1 METNMGITTQSAA
14 ISEPVSH
21 RTGSVTS
28 KDGTT
33 IGYLQVGH
41 GPGLVLVQGAMGTA
55 QNFTELGRA
64 LADAFSVYIPDRRG
78 RGRSAAGG
86 GDYGVQKEVDDL
98 EALLNK
104 TGAHNV
110 FGLSS
115 GAVISLQAVLRLQAI
130 RRAAIYEPPLF
141 IHGMPTALMQRY
153 QEEMA
158 QGKPAAAL
166 ITAMQATQMGP
177 AVFNFMP
184 RWLLELL
191 TDKMMKG
198 EDKTARPDDVTMR
211 KLAPTLQSDFQVVG
225 ELEGALESFKAIRAK
240 VLLLGGSK
248 SPEFLKLD
256 LDVLEKVL
264 PHARRIEFRGL
275 GHSRGMELRQAK
287 EPGRQA
293 GNGGRRTAQVLWP
306 GDLSAWYTDGLP
318 SRIGVPPLRR
328 HER

>member
-14 ISEPVSH
+14 ISEPVSYQ
-21 RTGSVTS
+21 TGSVTS

-55 QNFTELGRA
+55 QNFTELGRV

-78 RGRSAAGG
+78 RGLSAAGG
-86 GDYGVQKEVDDL
+86 SDYGVQKEVEDL

-115 GAVISLQAVLRLQAI
+115 GAVISLQAALRLQAI

-158 QGKPAAAL
+158 QGKLAAAL

-177 AVFNFMP
+177 AAFNFMP
-184 RWLLELL
+184 RWLLESL

-198 EDKTARPDDVTMR
+198 EDKNARPDDVTMR

-225 ELEGALESFKAIRAK
+225 ESEGALDSFKAIRAE

-248 SPEFLKLD
+248 SPDFLKVD
-256 LDVLEKVL
+256 LNALEKAL

-275 GHSRGMELRQAK
+275 GHGSAWNYDKQRNPDGKPEVVAEELRK
-287 EPGRQA
+287 FF
-293 GNGGRRTAQVLWP
+293 V
-306 GDLSAWYTDGLP
+306 
-318 SRIGVPPLRR
+318 
-328 HER
+328 